1 MGHSVPMARAL
12 WSGTLTFGLVTI
24 PVKLY
29 PAVSRKTVRFHQLDG
44 ENLARIQQR
53 RVNST
58 TGEEVPYERLVKGY
72 EVTPDRYVVIKP
84 EELDSLD
91 PKKTRTIE
99 IEDFVDESQIDPI
112 LYDSTYYVA
121 PATGGAKPYRLLLD
135 AMTETGRVGIARFVM
150 RTKEYL
156 VALRP
161 SGDTLELSTMI
172 FADEVVDPGSLE
184 ELQAAKEAE
193 ATKRE
198 LDVAKQL
205 IGSLQADFDPSG
217 YRDDYRERVLD
228 LVERKAQ
235 GEQIEVV
242 AEPEPESSPVPD
254 LMSALKASLDAVRAD
269 QPSSEGNGGAVKPKA
284 APKKPAAKKPAAK
297 QKAAR
302 AKAAAPKKPAAKK
315 TAAKS
320 SPAKQGSRR
329 S

>member
-1 MGHSVPMARAL
+1 MARAL

-29 PAVSRKTVRFHQLDG
+29 PAVQRKTVRFHQLDG

-91 PKKTRTIE
+91 PKKTKTIE
-99 IEDFVDESQIDPI
+99 IEDFVDEGQIDPI
-112 LYDSTYYVA
+112 LYDATYYIA

-161 SGDTLELSTMI
+161 SGHTLELSTSI
-172 FADEVVDPGSLE
+172 
-184 ELQAAKEAE
+184 
-193 ATKRE
+193 
-198 LDVAKQL
+198 
-205 IGSLQADFDPSG
+205 
-217 YRDDYRERVLD
+217 
-228 LVERKAQ
+228 
-235 GEQIEVV
+235 
-242 AEPEPESSPVPD
+242 
-254 LMSALKASLDAVRAD
+254 
-269 QPSSEGNGGAVKPKA
+269 
-284 APKKPAAKKPAAK
+284 
-297 QKAAR
+297 
-302 AKAAAPKKPAAKK
+302 
-315 TAAKS
+315 
-320 SPAKQGSRR
+320 
-329 S
+329 